1 LTRRFNPSGVIKILW
16 LASAD
21 RDNTNAQSLNARE
34 IALRLDPEV
43 FRSTFFYQDCPDPRL
58 LQATGVQLLQYPQRG
73 RTWTVL
79 KEMVAGYR
87 LITYLD
93 PTPASYV
100 YVHLPRL
107 LRGDTLTVIHVEGPF
122 ERPDGISRWLAF
134 LRDGIVGRADFYTGI
149 SEFIV
154 HKMEAAGLHATATLP
169 VGVDTRRFTPPAI
182 PRQSATPSVLFVGT
196 LIERKGVLLIL
207 DVARQIPHAQFL
219 VAGAA
224 RDGFDEVVR
233 RRIEEYGLKNVRLLG
248 PLSQDQIV
256 ETMQASDIFLL
267 PSQLEGIPKVTLEAA
282 ATGLPC
288 VLFSSYQTPSVVD
301 GVTGFQVSNLQ
312 EMVERVKLLVD
323 NPDQRRKMG
332 AAATCYAKS
341 FDWEAVA
348 AKWQQA
354 YLRMAGRPARL
365 HPSAVLLP

>member
-1 LTRRFNPSGVIKILW
+1 MIKILW

-21 RDNTNAQSLNARE
+21 GDNTNAQSLNARE

-43 FRSTFFYQDCPDPRL
+43 FRSTFFYQNSPDSRL
-58 LQATGVQLLQYPQRG
+58 LQAPGVELLQLPKRG

-79 KEMVAGYR
+79 KEMLAGHR

-93 PTPASYV
+93 STPASYI
-100 YVHLPRL
+100 YVHLPRFV
-107 LRGDTLTVIHVEGPF
+107 RGDTLTVIHVEGPM
-122 ERPDGISRWLAF
+122 EQSDGISRWFAF

-154 HKMEAAGLHATATLP
+154 HKMNAAGLHATATLP
-169 VGVDTRRFTPPAI
+169 VGVDTGRFTPPPV
-182 PRQSATPSVLFVGT
+182 PRQSATPTVLFVGT
-196 LIERKGVLLIL
+196 LIKRKGVLLIL
-207 DVARQIPHAQFL
+207 EVARQIPDAQFVL
-219 VAGAA
+219 AGAA

-233 RRIEEYGLKNVRLLG
+233 RRMEEYGLKNVRLAG
-248 PLSQDQIV
+248 PLSQEHVV

-288 VLFSSYQTPSVVD
+288 VLFNSYQTPSVVD
-301 GVTGFQVSNLQ
+301 GVTGFQVGSVGD
-312 EMVERVKLLVD
+312 MVERVKFLVH
-323 NPDQRRKMG
+323 NPDQRHKMG
-332 AAATCYAKS
+332 AAATFHAKS
-341 FDWEAVA
+341 FDWDVVA
-348 AKWQQA
+348 AKWQEA
-354 YLRMAGRPARL
+354 YLRMAGQPARL